1 MLFSENGESHKPF
14 ELRSSGKTQ
23 DIALSEESKE
33 ASLLQTKVYHRA
45 SPKLKADIKR

>member
-1 MLFSENGESHKPF
+1 MLFSEAGESHKAF
-14 ELRSSGKTQ
+14 ELCSSGKTR

-33 ASLLQTKVYHRA
+33 SQTKVYHRA